1 MAKFTKR
8 WDEIKYLI
16 KTINGGKPGEYGKD
30 FTKTKF
36 NSDVGLSLNKLLRFH
51 TLTRIARCVFEEDGN
66 YYPQVFLDECL
77 YEFQKFCNAIEL
89 MFHEELISIKQA
101 HQKYAQFCIIG
112 ISEIL
117 VMNLNHTFVV
127 VAMIY

>member
-36 NSDVGLSLNKLLRFH
+36 NSDVGLFLNKLLRFH

-66 YYPQVFLDECL
+66 YYPQAF
-77 YEFQKFCNAIEL
+77 
-89 MFHEELISIKQA
+89 
-101 HQKYAQFCIIG
+101 
-112 ISEIL
+112 
-117 VMNLNHTFVV
+117 
-127 VAMIY
+127 